1 MGDGNAP
8 GAADSVEGDL
18 ERSSALSGSGMV
30 IAGDQFV
37 LFSGRVQHF
46 QMEHLCTGGAGS
58 FKGDFDLSAPGN
70 GGRRLKPERC
80 HLFLLDGVDP

>member
-58 FKGDFDLSAPGN
+58 FKGDFDLSAPDSVMAGN
-70 GGRRLKPERC
+70 PVAYPELKE
-80 HLFLLDGVDP
+80 LIEE